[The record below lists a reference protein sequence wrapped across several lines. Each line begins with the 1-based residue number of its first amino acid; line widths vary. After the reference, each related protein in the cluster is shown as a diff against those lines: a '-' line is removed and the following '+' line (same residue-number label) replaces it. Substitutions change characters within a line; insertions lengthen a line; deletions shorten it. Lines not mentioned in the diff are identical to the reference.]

1 MFVELS
7 LFQPDQP
14 DAVPRSVVVGV
25 GQTVNVGRLKHDN
38 QLAVPDPLLAPV
50 HFSLSCEA
58 AEVRVKNLNVG
69 GRKHPACAGECFT
82 YELRNSRCLTGCR
95 LNDRSSNLGLYLN
108 GEKVEES
115 SVKSGDIVVAGSSC
129 FEVTFCETAPEPA
142 PLPPTPGHL
151 TPAQQAR
158 LLELL
163 ASQQL
168 PLFALVD
175 AARAPELLGLLR
187 MHSELYYSLY
197 DGAAGEKLDHVAPY
211 LVQLHARS
219 PLAQALVAEQWG
231 NSWGTF
237 MWAMA
242 DFKTLRRHFRRFLM
256 VEDAKGKELYFRF
269 YDPRVLRAFV
279 PTCTTAEALDFFGPV
294 KGFVMETQEPTHA
307 LVFSIRQGELLR
319 TDTVAL

>member
-14 DAVPRSVVVGV
+14 DAVSRSVVVGA
-25 GQTVNVGRLKHDN
+25 GQTAKVGRLKHDN

-50 HFSLSCEA
+50 HFSIACDG
-58 AEVRVKNLNVG
+58 AEVRVRDLNVG
-69 GRKHPACAGECFT
+69 AQKHRACAGECFT

-108 GEKVEES
+108 GEKVEEA
-115 SVKSGDIVVAGSSC
+115 SVKTGDIVVAGSSC
-129 FEVTFCETAPEPA
+129 FEVTFSETAPEPA
-142 PLPPTPGHL
+142 PLPPPAGPL

-158 LLELL
+158 VLAVL

-175 AARAPELLGLLR
+175 AARAPELLALLR
-187 MHSELYYSLY
+187 THSELYYSLY

-231 NSWGTF
+231 NSWGCF
-237 MWAMA
+237 VWALA
-242 DFKTLRRHFRRFLM
+242 DFKALRRHFRRFLM
-256 VEDAKGKELYFRF
+256 VEDANSKELYFRF
-269 YDPRVLRAFV
+269 YDPRVLRMFL
-279 PTCTTAEALDFFGPV
+279 PTCTTREAFEFFGPI
-294 KGFVMETQEPTHA
+294 KDFVMEADEPNVA
-307 LVFSIRQGELLR
+307 LVCSLSSGELMR
-319 TDTVAL
+319 TDRVAL